1 MRTALLGEVFY
12 LLRWY
17 RSLPLPQCRRFGI
30 PERLKFLFVAF
41 SCTDIPS
48 LEVSLKAFDGSQS
61 WIWTLS
67 VILGIG
73 FLAFYEHITKHR
85 LQNEEAAGTTS
96 PPEVSTN
103 LSPSSP
109 HSTHF
114 GGPNP
119 RPQHFKS
126 FVSFARRIKA
136 AFQCLPRWVVGM
148 VFLCG
153 NGLVVIMPLVL
164 IDSHH
169 TFLLT
174 KPTWVLTVVVGS
186 VYCAGALAAI
196 YILTICVGFKFDQG
210 RRPEGPFKH
219 KLGWMLEYPV
229 GNPSQFFK
237 PSRPGCLC
245 ERLWLDEANLPTD
258 FEYLVSDHV
267 GLGSTT

>member
-1 MRTALLGEVFY
+1 M
-12 LLRWY
+12 
-17 RSLPLPQCRRFGI
+17 
-30 PERLKFLFVAF
+30 
-41 SCTDIPS
+41 
-48 LEVSLKAFDGSQS
+48 
-61 WIWTLS
+61 
-67 VILGIG
+67 LGIG
-73 FLAFYEHITKHR
+73 FLAFYEHIGKHR
-85 LQNEEAAGTTS
+85 LQNETAAGTTS
-96 PPEVSTN
+96 PLEVSAN
-103 LSPSSP
+103 LSPSSL
-109 HSTHF
+109 HSTHSED
-114 GGPNP
+114 PNP
-119 RPQHFKS
+119 RPQHFMS
-126 FVSFARRIKA
+126 FVSFARRIKG

-210 RRPEGPFKH
+210 QRPEGPFKH

-267 GLGSTT
+267 GLDSTT